1 MLEVEVQKWEFLN
14 LTKNKQKFKLNAK
27 NSILIVFA
35 ILIFALVIFIPK
47 IYLRNNIY
55 YVSKD
60 INRLYSHYI
69 SLKEEN
75 KFLKQQLED
84 AKFKNQIS
92 DSLMLQKFDK

>member
-1 MLEVEVQKWEFLN
+1 
-14 LTKNKQKFKLNAK
+14 LTKNKPFELDLRT
-27 NSILIVFA
+27 SIIIVVSFI
-35 ILIFALVIFIPK
+35 ILSFILFFPK

-55 YVSKD
+55 YISKD

-84 AKFKNQIS
+84 TKFKNQII
-92 DSLMLQKFDK
+92 DSITLQRVEE